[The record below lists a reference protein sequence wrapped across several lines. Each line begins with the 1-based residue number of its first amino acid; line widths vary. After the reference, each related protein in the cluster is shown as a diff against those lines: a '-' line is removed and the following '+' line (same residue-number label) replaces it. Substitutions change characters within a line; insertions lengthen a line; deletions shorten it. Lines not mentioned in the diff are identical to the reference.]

1 MKRRLV
7 WKSILGFMLSVCL
20 VLGSAVPAQAAQASL
35 TKLTFDVDY
44 YYNTYPDLQAAFGYD
59 YNALYNHY
67 LQYGLREGRAG
78 SAEFNCFNYVNN
90 YADLRAAYGGN
101 YLAYCQHYEQFG
113 KSENRNA
120 AELLGEAVISLE
132 NVLIGSYSTSYD
144 PTLSRATNVRLAAER
159 ISGVLLAPGQSFSFS
174 DAVLPRTSANGYVLG
189 EVIYAG
195 EYTLGIGGGICQTSS
210 TLYAAMVNAGL
221 PATERYPHS
230 KPVDYIPRELE
241 SAIATGYKDLKF
253 VNIYEQNLEIVAT
266 ADDASGT
273 LTVSL
278 FLK

>member
-7 WKSILGFMLSVCL
+7 FKSILGFMLCVCL

-59 YNALYNHY
+59 YSALYNHY

-113 KSENRNA
+113 KTENRNA
-120 AELLGEAVISLE
+120 AELLGEAVVSLE

-159 ISGVLLAPGQSFSFS
+159 INGVLLAPGQSFSFS

-210 TLYAAMVNAGL
+210 TLYAAMVNAGV

-266 ADDASGT
+266 ADDESGT

>member
-7 WKSILGFMLSVCL
+7 WKSILGFMLCVCL

-120 AELLGEAVISLE
+120 AELLGEAVVSLE

-159 ISGVLLAPGQSFSFS
+159 INGVLLAPGQSFSFS

>member
-7 WKSILGFMLSVCL
+7 WKSILGFMLCVCL

-78 SAEFNCFNYVNN
+78 SAEFTCFNYVNN

-120 AELLGEAVISLE
+120 AELLGEAVVSLE

-159 ISGVLLAPGQSFSFS
+159 INGVLLAPGQSFSFS